1 MEYLTHYYPKYSNC
15 EYIHYLSF
23 LLKLLPFIIIDR
35 ISEKSKPRFNIPN
48 LRETVQGLISRI
60 KSKGKEVGEE
70 VK

>member
-1 MEYLTHYYPKYSNC
+1 MIPGLVEGKMQERSTK
-15 EYIHYLSF
+15 
-23 LLKLLPFIIIDR
+23 IDSMLGR